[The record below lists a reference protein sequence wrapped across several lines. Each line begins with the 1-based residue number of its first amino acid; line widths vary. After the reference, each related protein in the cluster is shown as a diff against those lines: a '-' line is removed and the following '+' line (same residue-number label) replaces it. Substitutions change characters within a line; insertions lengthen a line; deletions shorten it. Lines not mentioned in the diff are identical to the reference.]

1 MNGKEDPQQLISLE
15 ESIKQSKEKL
25 AKLEAASFDIKIYV
39 QEKIREV
46 EQKIDSSKINVIEA
60 LGIFVALFT
69 FIAVNVQI
77 FSKINDL
84 GSAMWFMLV
93 MGGITLTILLSVE
106 LLIDGRQEYSTSEKL
121 TWFQSLRKVV
131 ISKFG
136 FLILLAVIEMVVGF
150 YFTYKNQ
157 VRLNSSTGTSTRLE
171 IQADVKSKNDSDII
185 IDAKDLNK
193 LLPKGP

>member
-1 MNGKEDPQQLISLE
+1 MNDKEDPQRLISLE

-25 AKLEAASFDIKIYV
+25 DKLEAFDVKIYV
-39 QEKIREV
+39 QEKIKEV

-69 FIAVNVQI
+69 FIAVNVQV

-106 LLIDGRQEYSTSEKL
+106 ILISGRQQHSTSGKL
-121 TWFQSLRKVV
+121 TWFQSLIEVT
-131 ISKFG
+131 ISTCACAIVELN
-136 FLILLAVIEMVVGF
+136 LIFIG
-150 YFTYKNQ
+150 KIK
-157 VRLNSSTGTSTRLE
+157 SSYHF
-171 IQADVKSKNDSDII
+171 
-185 IDAKDLNK
+185 
-193 LLPKGP
+193 

>member
-1 MNGKEDPQQLISLE
+1 MNDKEDPQRLISLE

-25 AKLEAASFDIKIYV
+25 DKLEAFDVKIYV
-39 QEKIREV
+39 QEKIKEV

-69 FIAVNVQI
+69 FIAVNVQV

-106 LLIDGRQEYSTSEKL
+106 ILISGRQQHSTSGKL
-121 TWFQSLRKVV
+121 TWFQSLIEVT

-136 FLILLAVIEMVVGF
+136 FLILLAALEVVAGF

-157 VRLNSSTGTSTRLE
+157 VQLNNSASTSTKVE
-171 IQADVKSKNDSDII
+171 IQADIQSKSDSDVI

-193 LLPKGP
+193 LLPKGL